1 MLVYG
6 HKEALFP
13 AILLGLM
20 LKNIP
25 YIPIDK
31 IYPVDRIKRIIE
43 IAEAQ
48 VLFNCGNYQL
58 DLSTPIIINK
68 DLKIHKRV
76 NPDFS
81 ITYGSKEDPVRYI
94 IFTSGSTGEPKGV
107 QITHQALCSFM
118 EWVNNDFGITTND
131 VYMNQA
137 PFSFDLSVYELSMY
151 LHFGGTLVLNEIT
164 LNIDRAAFIARLK
177 EYNQSVW
184 VSTPSFAYLFLR
196 EDLFNTHNL
205 PAIKIFLF
213 CGETLPVQT
222 AQRLLI
228 LFPNARVLN
237 TYGPTEAT
245 VATTIVNIT
254 PDVIKKYPSFLPV
267 GYCKK
272 ASQLVIKNESDNPGE
287 AGDIVIV
294 GDNVSIGYLKRPELN
309 EKSFFTYN
317 KRRAYNTG
325 DQGYIKDDMLFFLG
339 RNDDQV
345 KLHGYRIE
353 LDEISTQLKYHPL
366 IDEVATIPLKKGTE
380 VVRIISYV
388 LLKDKTTK
396 STKEELIE
404 FLSHKLPIYMLPS
417 DIRFINE
424 LPYNNNFKIDRKKLA
439 EMYIT
444 GK

>member
-1 MLVYG
+1 
-6 HKEALFP
+6 
-13 AILLGLM
+13 
-20 LKNIP
+20 
-25 YIPIDK
+25 
-31 IYPVDRIKRIIE
+31 
-43 IAEAQ
+43 
-48 VLFNCGNYQL
+48 
-58 DLSTPIIINK
+58 
-68 DLKIHKRV
+68 
-76 NPDFS
+76 
-81 ITYGSKEDPVRYI
+81 
-94 IFTSGSTGEPKGV
+94 
-107 QITHQALCSFM
+107 
-118 EWVNNDFGITTND
+118 
-131 VYMNQA
+131 
-137 PFSFDLSVYELSMY
+137 
-151 LHFGGTLVLNEIT
+151 
-164 LNIDRAAFIARLK
+164 
-177 EYNQSVW
+177 
-184 VSTPSFAYLFLR
+184 
-196 EDLFNTHNL
+196 
-205 PAIKIFLF
+205 
-213 CGETLPVQT
+213 VQT